1 MKTIRIG
8 TRGSPLALW
17 QAQAVTNAI
26 AKIGGPPCK
35 SVIIK
40 TTGDRE
46 QSISLSEIGGK
57 DLFVKEIEEALLNKT
72 IDLAVHSAKD
82 LPAELPSG
90 LIISSSLRREDPT
103 DALIMAKDK
112 SATSTSSL
120 SELILGL
127 GQKIRVGTESVRR
140 IAQLTP
146 AWPNATF
153 LSIRGNIDTRLRK
166 LDAGEYDILVLASAG
181 LIRLGLANR
190 ISYSLPIGLCVPAPG
205 QGIVAIETRETD
217 SETNSVVE
225 KICDYDSRVALRA
238 ERAVLKALGGD
249 CHVPIGALS
258 LRDKADLK
266 LVAVV
271 ASVDGSRILREEIHG
286 SVEKAEDLGR
296 NLASTLLRNGASEI
310 LGQTCL

>member
-296 NLASTLLRNGASEI
+296 NLASTLLRNGASES